1 MMGNFGAIP
10 RPDCAS
16 VSKNLSFKAG
26 ITRTGKGALQPSRSK
41 MTQTGLCL
49 LDYAVPQIVPSG
61 IRSSS
66 LSSVTG

>member
-1 MMGNFGAIP
+1 
-10 RPDCAS
+10 
-16 VSKNLSFKAG
+16 
-26 ITRTGKGALQPSRSK
+26 

-49 LDYAVPQIVPSG
+49 LDYAVAQIVPSG